1 MLTIRRIFAI
11 VGPLG
16 CGVVF
21 LSGLVTAAEQPP
33 QRTLQATMRTFFQA
47 LATVFPLSLK
57 PPVSRPIF
65 LETAIR
71 LAPASPIAAK
81 AYDALYA
88 FVLTE
93 YQGLKYTCTKG
104 PGIPRRPPP
113 AAWRVVS
120 WL

>member
-47 LATVFPLSLK
+47 LATVFPLSLETHQFQDPSSWK
-57 PPVSRPIF
+57 RRFDSPLHLLSLPRPMMPSMP
-65 LETAIR
+65 L
-71 LAPASPIAAK
+71 S
-81 AYDALYA
+81 
-88 FVLTE
+88 
-93 YQGLKYTCTKG
+93 
-104 PGIPRRPPP
+104 
-113 AAWRVVS
+113 
-120 WL
+120 